1 MLCFTGWLFWV
12 LWGSTTE
19 NPKDPFFVPVYNIN
33 HRRIKHMTEKVR
45 IGVIGVGQ
53 IGKHH
58 LNNYQKVEGAELVA
72 IADINEAELNR
83 VSETY
88 KIADKYTDF
97 RKLLQRDD
105 IEAVDVCLHNNFH
118 MPVTVAALRAGKNVY
133 CEKPMAGAYIDA
145 LTMYQTAQ
153 EMKRKIS
160 IQLSTLFSKE
170 TKAARAMIDMGMLGK
185 IYHARST
192 GFRRRGRPYVDG
204 YGTATFVQKRNSAG
218 GAMYDMGVYHIANM
232 LYLLG
237 NPPILRISG
246 KTYQETEIDA
256 ERLQLSGYDV
266 EELGLGFVR
275 LENNTSLDIIESW
288 AIHLND
294 FEGCSV
300 VGSKGG
306 IRLEPFGYYQNI
318 GDLELDTTVNL
329 GSFDWRVH
337 QLRQNPDAYDSAQHH
352 WVAALQGRVELLP
365 TAELALNTMLISEG
379 IYLSEKLGREVTAD
393 EVKETS
399 KSTSVQV

>member
-1 MLCFTGWLFWV
+1 V
-12 LWGSTTE
+12 
-19 NPKDPFFVPVYNIN
+19 
-33 HRRIKHMTEKVR
+33 
-45 IGVIGVGQ
+45 
-53 IGKHH
+53 
-58 LNNYQKVEGAELVA
+58 VA

-88 KIADKYTDF
+88 KIADQYTDF

-133 CEKPMAGAYIDA
+133 CEKPMAGAFIDA

-160 IQLSTLFSKE
+160 IQLSTIFSKE

-232 LYLLG
+232 LFLLG
-237 NPPILRISG
+237 NPAVLRISG
-246 KTYQETEIDA
+246 KTYQETEIDP

-275 LENNTSLDIIESW
+275 LGNNITLDIIESW

-306 IRLEPFGYYQNI
+306 IRLEPFGFYQNI

-337 QLRQNPDAYDSAQHH
+337 QLRQNADAYDSAQHH

-379 IYLSEKLGREVTAD
+379 IYLSEKLGREVTAE

-399 KSTSVQV
+399 QSTSVQV